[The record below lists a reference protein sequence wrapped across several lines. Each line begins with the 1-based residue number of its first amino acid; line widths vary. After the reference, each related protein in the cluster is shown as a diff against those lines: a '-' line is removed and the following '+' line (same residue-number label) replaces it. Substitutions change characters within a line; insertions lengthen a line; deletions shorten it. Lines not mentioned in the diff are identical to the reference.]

1 MKTRSDNAQGALLM
15 MASMASYT
23 FNDACIKA
31 IGEAMPLPQILV
43 LRGSLAS
50 AFIALLAWRL
60 GSLRASLPA
69 GDRRLVL
76 MRAAA
81 EVGGTFFFLTALR
94 HMPLAN
100 VTALLQMLPLT
111 LALGSAVFFAEPVG
125 WRRWVA
131 IGLGFVGMLLIVRP
145 GTEGFSLYSGYALV
159 AVACVT
165 MRDLVTRRMSAVT
178 PSLMVTLVSSLAV
191 VLFGAV
197 TSVGESWVPLTPT
210 LAALIAGSAVFVIS
224 GYTLSVLVM
233 RKGDVSFIAP
243 FRYTGLIWA
252 LLLGALVFGDWPV
265 PLTLCGAALI
275 VATGS
280 YTLWRESQLRRRAM
294 AQAKMRRT

>member
-15 MASMASYT
+15 MASMASFT

-145 GTEGFSLYSGYALV
+145 GTEGFSLYSVYALV

-294 AQAKMRRT
+294 AQAKIRRT

>member
-15 MASMASYT
+15 MASMASFT

-145 GTEGFSLYSGYALV
+145 GTEGFSLYSVYALV

-191 VLFGAV
+191 VLFGIV

-210 LAALIAGSAVFVIS
+210 LAALIAGSAAFVIS

-280 YTLWRESQLRRRAM
+280 YTLWRESQLRRRAV

>member
-15 MASMASYT
+15 MASMASFT
-23 FNDACIKA
+23 FNDACLKA

-43 LRGSLAS
+43 LRGTLAS
-50 AFIALLAWRL
+50 AFIAVLAWRL
-60 GSLRASLPA
+60 GSLRSSLPA

-76 MRAAA
+76 MRACA
-81 EVGGTFFFLTALR
+81 EVGSTFFFLTALR

-125 WRRWVA
+125 WRRWIA
-131 IGLGFVGMLLIVRP
+131 IGLGFMGMLLIVRP
-145 GTEGFSLYSGYALV
+145 GTEGFSLYSVYALV
-159 AVACVT
+159 SVACVT
-165 MRDLVTRRMSAVT
+165 MRDLVTRRMSAAT
-178 PSLMVTLVSSLAV
+178 PSLMVTLVSSVAV
-191 VLFGAV
+191 VLFGIV
-197 TSVGESWVPLTPT
+197 TSVGESWVPLTPR
-210 LAALIAGSAVFVIS
+210 LAALLGGSTAFVIA

-252 LLLGALVFGDWPV
+252 LLLGAVVFGDWPV

-280 YTLWRESQLRRRAM
+280 YTLWRESQLRRRAV

>member
-15 MASMASYT
+15 MASMASFT

-131 IGLGFVGMLLIVRP
+131 IGLWFVGMLLIVRP
-145 GTEGFSLYSGYALV
+145 GTEGFSLYSVYALV

>member
-15 MASMASYT
+15 MASMASFT

-145 GTEGFSLYSGYALV
+145 GTEGFSLYSVYALV

-280 YTLWRESQLRRRAM
+280 YTLWRESQLRRRAV

>member
-15 MASMASYT
+15 MASMASFT

-145 GTEGFSLYSGYALV
+145 GTEGFSLYSVYALV

>member
-1 MKTRSDNAQGALLM
+1 
-15 MASMASYT
+15 
-23 FNDACIKA
+23 
-31 IGEAMPLPQILV
+31 
-43 LRGSLAS
+43 
-50 AFIALLAWRL
+50 
-60 GSLRASLPA
+60 
-69 GDRRLVL
+69 
-76 MRAAA
+76 
-81 EVGGTFFFLTALR
+81 
-94 HMPLAN
+94 
-100 VTALLQMLPLT
+100 MLPLT

-145 GTEGFSLYSGYALV
+145 GTEGFSLYSVYALV